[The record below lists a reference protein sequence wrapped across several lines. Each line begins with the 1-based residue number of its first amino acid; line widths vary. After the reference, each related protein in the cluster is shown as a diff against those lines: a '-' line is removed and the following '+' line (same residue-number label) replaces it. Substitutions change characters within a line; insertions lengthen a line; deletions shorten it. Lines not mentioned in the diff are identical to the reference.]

1 MLHFIDEKNRNL
13 PLYADMLEQSYRIRH
28 DLYVNFRGW
37 KALDRPDGREI
48 DQFDNEDARYLIW
61 ADGSEVVG
69 GARFVPTIKPH
80 LMSEVFPHIV
90 TLGEIPHDPQVW
102 ELTRIFT
109 SRGGN
114 SRVNRR
120 RVTLDVFAAMFEVAV
135 EFRLKAISVVCDTFF
150 LPRLLER
157 GIDATPL
164 GLPTPYPEG
173 TCIAIRIPISLEQL
187 AAARG
192 NDCGNLLYQI
202 DTPPPLRAPLSADA
216 TVHAH

>member
-1 MLHFIDEKNRNL
+1 MLHLIDETNRNE

-28 DLYVNFRGW
+28 DIYVNWRGW
-37 KALDRPDGREI
+37 KGLDRPDGREI
-48 DQFDNEDARYLIW
+48 DQFDNDDARYLVW
-61 ADGSEVVG
+61 GDGSEVVG
-69 GARFVPTIKPH
+69 GARFIPTTKPH
-80 LMSEVFPHIV
+80 LMSEVFPHLV
-90 TLGEIPHDPQVW
+90 TLGEIPRDPNIW

-109 SRGGN
+109 SRGGK

-120 RVTLDVFAAMFEVAV
+120 QVTLDVFAGMFEMAV

-173 TCIAIRIPISLEQL
+173 VCIAIVIPISVEQL
-187 AAARG
+187 LAARG
-192 NDCGNLLYQI
+192 NDCGRLLYNINVPSTQRI
-202 DTPPPLRAPLSADA
+202 PVHADA
-216 TVHAH
+216 VVHAH